1 MSIRYLVRSFVN
13 VVSLFS
19 CILTFLTFLTL
30 LILPGPA
37 VNGLSCS
44 VVPADPLL
52 KFNYVLCFFFYFFGE
67 ANKINKILL
76 N

>member
-1 MSIRYLVRSFVN
+1 MSHSF
-13 VVSLFS
+13 
-19 CILTFLTFLTL
+19 
-30 LILPGPA
+30 ILPGPA

-52 KFNYVLCFFFYFFGE
+52 KFNYVLCFFFHFFGE

-76 N
+76 NGNQPSVLGMLTSGFIFKSDC